1 MQLDATEFPRLIIAA
16 LRGGSGKTIL
26 SIGVIAA
33 LNQRGNSVAP
43 FKKGPDYIDAGWL
56 ALAAGRPCYNLDSFL
71 LSRSDNLQSFLSHS
85 VEHDISIIEGNR
97 GLYDGIDL
105 EGSTST
111 AELAKLIKCPVVLCV
126 DCTKITRTMA
136 AVVAGCCQFDPAVM
150 INGVI
155 LNRVANTRH
164 EKKLRDSIEHYCGMP
179 VIGAIPKLSEQ
190 HFPERH
196 LGLVPTP
203 EHDWANKSIEAICK
217 IAKQHIDLDALI
229 AIAQKAPGLD
239 TEVREQKTEDRG
251 RKSEVGPVVVPKE
264 RDYAA
269 ARMRKSE
276 TGWQKTEDR
285 RQTTEDGEQKSEVG
299 PVVVPKERDYAA
311 ARMRKSEIEVL
322 QPASSI
328 QHPAPSIQYPAVRIG
343 VVRDSAFQFYYPE
356 NIDALGA
363 SGAEIVYVSPLK
375 DPELPELDALYIGGG
390 FPETHAEQLSANT
403 RFNGQL
409 KALAEDGFPIYAE
422 CGGLMYLGEQL
433 VLENE
438 SYPMVGILP
447 VAFDFFKRP
456 QGHGYS
462 IIKVE
467 GQNPYYEVGS
477 EIRGHEFHYSRV
489 SKRDSRKSDLV
500 FRMQRGAGIEKDR
513 DGILYKNVLATYT
526 HVHALG
532 TPEWGP
538 ALIRNAIKFQKR

>member
-1 MQLDATEFPRLIIAA
+1 MQLDETEFPRLIIAA

-26 SIGVIAA
+26 SVGVIAA
-33 LNQRGNSVAP
+33 LNKLGKSVAA

-85 VEHDISIIEGNR
+85 ADHDISIIEGNR

-136 AVVAGCCQFDPAVM
+136 AVVAGCSQFDPAVM
-150 INGVI
+150 ISGVI
-155 LNRVANTRH
+155 LNRVANSRH

-179 VIGAIPKLSEQ
+179 VIGAIPKLGEQ

-203 EHDWANKSIEAICK
+203 EHDWANNSIEAISS
-217 IAKQHIDLDALI
+217 IAEQHIDLDAVI
-229 AIAQKAPGLD
+229 AIAEKAPDLGREVRRQKSEDRGQKAEDRGQ
-239 TEVREQKTEDRG
+239 RTEDRG
-251 RKSEVGPVVVPKE
+251 QNAGAGNRRLETEVQRPTTSVQHPVSSATKPVVK
-264 RDYAA
+264 
-269 ARMRKSE
+269 
-276 TGWQKTEDR
+276 
-285 RQTTEDGEQKSEVG
+285 
-299 PVVVPKERDYAA
+299 
-311 ARMRKSEIEVL
+311 
-322 QPASSI
+322 
-328 QHPAPSIQYPAVRIG
+328 IG
-343 VVRDSAFQFYYPE
+343 VIRDSAFQFYYPE
-356 NIDALGA
+356 NIDALVA
-363 SGAEIVYVSPLK
+363 RGAEIVYVSPLK
-375 DPELPELDALYIGGG
+375 DPGLPELDALYIGGG

-403 RFNGQL
+403 RFNSQL

-433 VLENE
+433 VLENK

-456 QGHGYS
+456 QGHGYT
-462 IIKVE
+462 IVKVE
-467 GQNPYYEVGS
+467 GQNPYYDVGS

-489 SKRDSRKSDLV
+489 SKRDSQKSDLV
-500 FRMQRGAGIEKDR
+500 FRMQRGTGIEKDR

-532 TPEWGP
+532 TPGWAP
-538 ALIRNAIKFQKR
+538 ALVRNAIKFKKG

>member
-1 MQLDATEFPRLIIAA
+1 MEFPRIIIAA
-16 LRGGSGKTIL
+16 LRGGSGKTLL
-26 SIGVIAA
+26 SIGIIAA
-33 LNQRGNSVAP
+33 LGESGKSIAP

-71 LSRSDNLQSFLSHS
+71 LSQADNLQSFLSHS
-85 VEHDISIIEGNR
+85 IDSDISVIEGNR

-105 EGSTST
+105 AGSTST

-136 AVVAGCCQFDPAVM
+136 AMVAGCSLFDPAVM

-179 VIGAIPKLSEQ
+179 VIGAIPKLGEQ

-203 EHDWANKSIEAICK
+203 EHDWANKSIEAISR
-217 IAKQHIDLDALI
+217 IAEQHIDLDALI
-229 AIAQKAPGLD
+229 TIAQKAPGLG
-239 TEVREQKTEDRG
+239 TEVRSQKSEDRRQRAEG
-251 RKSEVGPVVVPKE
+251 RGQSSEVGSGKLEVGSWKSEVGNP
-264 RDYAA
+264 
-269 ARMRKSE
+269 E
-276 TGWQKTEDR
+276 T
-285 RQTTEDGEQKSEVG
+285 
-299 PVVVPKERDYAA
+299 
-311 ARMRKSEIEVL
+311 EIEVL
-322 QPASSI
+322 QPAIRNQEPEPSDQPSAPSA
-328 QHPAPSIQYPAVRIG
+328 QHPAPSIEHRASSNLHPVSNIEQPLVRIG
-343 VVRDSAFQFYYPE
+343 VIKDSAFQFYYPE
-356 NIDALGA
+356 NIDALA
-363 SGAEIVYVSPLK
+363 ERGAEIVFVSPLK
-375 DPELPELDALYIGGG
+375 DRELPELDALYIGGG

-403 RFNGQL
+403 KFNCRL

-433 VLENE
+433 ILENK
-438 SYPMVGILP
+438 SYSMVGILP
-447 VAFDFFKRP
+447 VTFDFFKRP
-456 QGHGYS
+456 QGHGYT
-462 IIKVE
+462 IVKVE
-467 GQNPYYEVGS
+467 GKNPYYEVGC

-489 SKRDSRKSDLV
+489 SKRDSQKSDLV

-532 TPEWGP
+532 TPGWAP
-538 ALIRNAIKFQKR
+538 ALVRNAIKFKNR